1 MPGIKL
7 STTKEDVLVEVMPIK
22 PEGALSTDQEY
33 DLLEMFEFAAA
44 VSVTVLLLFSRGLW
58 QIVEALA
65 AGTALIV
72 PPDSLT
78 SQKSPAKEFPPPAQ
92 LL

>member
-1 MPGIKL
+1 
-7 STTKEDVLVEVMPIK
+7 
-22 PEGALSTDQEY
+22 
-33 DLLEMFEFAAA
+33 MFEFAAA
-44 VSVTVLLLFSRGLW
+44 VSVTVLFIRGLW

-65 AGTALIV
+65 VGTALMV

-78 SQKSPAKEFPPPAQ
+78 LQKSPAKEFPFPAQ

>member
-7 STTKEDVLVEVMPIK
+7 STTKEGVLVEVMPIK
-22 PEGALSTDQEY
+22 PGGALSTDQEY

-44 VSVTVLLLFSRGLW
+44 VSVTVLFSRWLW
-58 QIVEALA
+58 QIVEALVV
-65 AGTALIV
+65 GTALMV
-72 PPDSLT
+72 PPDWFTL
-78 SQKSPAKEFPPPAQ
+78 QKFPAKEFPSPAQ

>member
-7 STTKEDVLVEVMPIK
+7 LTTKEDVLVEVMPIK
-22 PEGALSTDQEY
+22 PKGALSTDQEY

-44 VSVTVLLLFSRGLW
+44 VSVTVLFSRGLW
-58 QIVEALA
+58 QIVEALVV
-65 AGTALIV
+65 GTALMV
-72 PPDSLT
+72 PPDSLI
-78 SQKSPAKEFPPPAQ
+78 SQKSPAKEFPSPAQ